1 MKATAKRLVNQQ
13 QPPMFWIMN
22 DPRYHHRFPIDR
34 HSQIVPAAL
43 FKMLKTRDHA
53 GQAANLRARC
63 EIYVSRWRHKSCTGN
78 EKRRVASPPRYPSE
92 NWNGCGHCNPF
103 NLKVET
109 IYYRSRYYRN
119 HLHHAF
125 ASRDVPTT
133 KDDENLHEVCYEYT
147 FMVYA
152 CSPLDDDNFLIRL
165 RRHNLSEFSRCVKS
179 LNEITS
185 LCSFAIKMNTLVIVV
200 TCELSAL

>member
-1 MKATAKRLVNQQ
+1 
-13 QPPMFWIMN
+13 MN
-22 DPRYHHRFPIDR
+22 PRCHHRSAIDR

-63 EIYVSRWRHKSCTGN
+63 EIYVSGWRHKSCTGN

-92 NWNGCGHCNPF
+92 NWNGCGEALQPF
-103 NLKVET
+103 QSKSGDHL
-109 IYYRSRYYRN
+109 RYYRN
-119 HLHHAF
+119 RLLRVIISHRCRPKMMKICIKF
-125 ASRDVPTT
+125 
-133 KDDENLHEVCYEYT
+133 YEYT
-147 FMVYA
+147 FVI
-152 CSPLDDDNFLIRL
+152 CSLLDNDNFLIRQWW
-165 RRHNLSEFSRCVKS
+165 RNLSEFSRCVKS

-200 TCELSAL
+200 TCAMWVIGIIRPMERVIVWFHNVTAL

>member
-22 DPRYHHRFPIDR
+22 DPRYHHRFPTDR

-92 NWNGCGHCNPF
+92 NWNGCAHCNPF

-109 IYYRSRYYRN
+109 IYGTIGIIYITFSLLTVCRLPKMMKICIKFVRN
-119 HLHHAF
+119 IL
-125 ASRDVPTT
+125 
-133 KDDENLHEVCYEYT
+133 LWY
-147 FMVYA
+147 
-152 CSPLDDDNFLIRL
+152 I
-165 RRHNLSEFSRCVKS
+165 
-179 LNEITS
+179 
-185 LCSFAIKMNTLVIVV
+185 LV
-200 TCELSAL
+200 LY